1 MSQYTEKIN
10 KIAEDFKIIEEYE
23 TCSCLLAQ
31 NGCMI
36 ITYRHGGYTIT
47 AGDKGGEYNG
57 YQLEPNETKIIPSH
71 EEYYLKLKKR
81 YGEKEGRTF
90 TEILGEWKKQL
101 NNYIERKFK

>member
-1 MSQYTEKIN
+1 MSQYTDKIN

-23 TCSCLLAQ
+23 NVSSLLAQ

-36 ITYRHGGYTIT
+36 ITYRHGGYTIS

-57 YQLEPNETKIIPSH
+57 YKLEPNETKIIPAS
-71 EEYYLKLKKR
+71 EDYYLKLKKR
-81 YGEKEGRTF
+81 YGDKEGRTLS
-90 TEILGEWKKQL
+90 ELLGEWKKQL